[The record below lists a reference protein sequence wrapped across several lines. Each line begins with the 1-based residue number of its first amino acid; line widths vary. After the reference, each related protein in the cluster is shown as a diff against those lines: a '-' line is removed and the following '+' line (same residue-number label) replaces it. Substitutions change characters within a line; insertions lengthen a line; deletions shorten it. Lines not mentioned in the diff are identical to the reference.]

1 MNDIT
6 KSSVGTISGGLA
18 DWTRKLRKTPH
29 IDVDYIDAID
39 ANAADSEV
47 AFAAE
52 HVRRYIASKGQ
63 DDGWDGPR
71 PIVILYTK
79 GKKTGRM
86 RRHPL
91 LCLEH
96 GDERFVIGSSGGE
109 DHDPAWMVNLRAD
122 PRVHVR
128 FMAALYEADAEVL
141 GEVDRAAVWPELIAR
156 YPMFAEYQKSTA
168 RQIPIVRLVAREAK
182 VSD

>member
-1 MNDIT
+1 MNDTT

-86 RRHPL
+86 RRH
-91 LCLEH
+91 LCYALNM
-96 GDERFVIGSSGGE
+96 GTSASLSAQAAAKIVIRRG
-109 DHDPAWMVNLRAD
+109 W
-122 PRVHVR
+122 
-128 FMAALYEADAEVL
+128 
-141 GEVDRAAVWPELIAR
+141 
-156 YPMFAEYQKSTA
+156 
-168 RQIPIVRLVAREAK
+168 
-182 VSD
+182 